1 MTLIG
6 ESGSAVAPWP
16 GTGRLS
22 WALRTDTGLRRAV
35 NEDSAV
41 ALGAV
46 FAVADGMGGHAAG
59 DRASEAVV
67 DALAELAALAPVDA
81 SAAADA
87 ATGDTA
93 PTSSELAESAVMS
106 ALRSASERIES
117 ISEEI
122 EADAGTTAT
131 GLVPIADE
139 LPAWLV
145 FNVGDSRVYRLHDDE
160 LEQVTVDHS
169 LVQLLVDEGAIT
181 AAQAEHHPEAN
192 VVTRALGFGE
202 PPDPDF
208 FRVPAVIGDRM
219 LLCSDGLTKEVD
231 VARLRELLLAPASLE
246 EIASSLVEAALAA
259 GGHDNIT
266 VLLVELTD

>member
-6 ESGSAVAPWP
+6 ETGGAEAPWP
-16 GTGRLS
+16 ESGRLN
-22 WALRTDTGLRRAV
+22 WALRTDTGHRRAV

-59 DRASEAVV
+59 DRASQAVV
-67 DALAELAALAPVDA
+67 DALAELAKVPARDGSVSD
-81 SAAADA
+81 SES
-87 ATGDTA
+87 GDGIGVVHR
-93 PTSSELAESAVMS
+93 AESVVMS
-106 ALRSASERIES
+106 ALHSASARIER

-131 GLVPIADE
+131 GVVPICGDQPE
-139 LPAWLV
+139 WLV
-145 FNVGDSRVYRLHDDE
+145 FNVGDSRVYRLHDGD
-160 LEQVTVDHS
+160 LEQVTIDHS
-169 LVQLLVDEGAIT
+169 LVQVLVDEGTIT
-181 AAQAEHHPEAN
+181 PEQAEHHPEAN

-208 FRVPAVIGDRM
+208 FRIPALAGDRI

-231 VARLRELLLAPASLE
+231 GDRIRELLCAADDLDTVAL
-246 EIASSLVEAALAA
+246 SLVDAALTA
-259 GGHDNIT
+259 GGHDNVT
-266 VLLVELTD
+266 VLLVELAA